1 MIYTRAIAILMSGCS
16 AATVAS
22 AQALPGISTDQGA
35 ASASTA
41 TTQTTSQVLSDATG
55 TTGTP
60 VESEDIVVT
69 GIRRS
74 LSNANDIKR
83 QSPFIVDAIAAEDL
97 GKFPDQNVAES
108 LQRITGVAITRTVGG
123 EGQSV
128 SVRGLGAQFNVT
140 TVNGRVLATSNGGRD
155 FSFDV
160 LPSEVISGAQVYKTT
175 MSSLEE
181 GSIGG
186 TVNMSTA
193 RPLTRPGFHS
203 AFSLSGLYDGISKDV
218 TPQASG
224 FVSKTFADDTLGIL
238 IGGTYTKRQI
248 RSEFASSISRG
259 QVDYDANGNGVIA
272 ADGSERFAFPNIT
285 SYGIRTTDRERI
297 GATGALQWKPNDRL
311 EMTLDGLYSYY
322 STPETTYQQNN
333 NFTTNLGS
341 LHNVGVTNGAITTF
355 DIDNVA
361 YEVAAN
367 PTNRKVTTWQ
377 AGYNVKW
384 GATDRLTLTADAAYS
399 RARSDQGGKNRFY
412 VAGIP
417 GANIHY
423 EAGSKIPTTIIT
435 LPSLT
440 PGGPRRDASDFTNDE
455 VSPSFA
461 QVNGSD
467 ISDKVLQARFDGEWK
482 FDDSFLSAL
491 TFGVEYTNRVK
502 NNRAFDTVNACAFC
516 GFPFTFGAT
525 GVDVLNA
532 FPSGTY
538 MAGKEGDFPRVW
550 PAVDVNKFTSAVRA
564 AEGKLINPATG
575 QVYPV
580 GYADQL
586 NPVLL
591 PRNSSKVD
599 EDSYGAYV
607 QANFKFGHLA
617 GNVGVRVVHTSLT
630 SSGASQQLLSLTP
643 IPNTANFAAVFSDVV
658 PVSEDGKYTKVLPSL
673 NLTYTLR
680 DNLLLRA
687 AASKSIARPNINQLG
702 VNVNYEVNS
711 TPPSL
716 TEAGNAAL
724 KPIRSTN
731 YDASI
736 EYYPSRASVLS
747 LGIFYKDI
755 KGFVSPVT
763 LTEQIAGYA
772 LQVTRPVNGDDAYV
786 LGVEG
791 SASYLFDN
799 GFGFQLNGTL
809 NKSKADYSSTLAGRV
824 TTLEGLSK
832 YSFNAVAL
840 YEKHGISARLAYSY
854 RRKYV
859 SASIGQGSD
868 PEYTDNQGFL
878 DGSISYDVTPNY
890 TIYVQGQNLLKEN
903 TFSYSVDQYRPIYYE
918 RIARRFEFGVRAHF

>member
-1 MIYTRAIAILMSGCS
+1 MTYTRTLAFLLSSCAIAP
-16 AATVAS
+16 AALA
-22 AQALPGISTDQGA
+22 
-35 ASASTA
+35 
-41 TTQTTSQVLSDATG
+41 QTTSSQSPQGVSEAS
-55 TTGTP
+55 P
-60 VESEDIVVT
+60 PSEDAVDDIIVT

-74 LSNANDIKR
+74 LSTANDVKR
-83 QSPFIVDAIAAEDL
+83 DAPYIVDAIAAEDL

-128 SVRGLGAQFNVT
+128 SVRGLGPQFNVT

-175 MSSLEE
+175 MASLEE

-193 RPLTRPGFHS
+193 RPLARPGFHA
-203 AFSLSGLYDGISKDV
+203 AFSAGGLYDEISESL

-224 FVSKTFADDTLGIL
+224 FISQTFADDTIGVL
-238 IGGTYTKRQI
+238 IGGAYTKRNI
-248 RSEFASSISRG
+248 RSDFSSSISRG
-259 QVDYDANGNGVIA
+259 QVDFDANGDGAIA
-272 ADGSERFAFPNIT
+272 GDGSERFAFPNIT
-285 SYGIRTTDRERI
+285 AFGIRQTKRERI
-297 GATGALQWKPNDRL
+297 GATGALQWKPDDSL

-341 LHNVGVTNGAITTF
+341 LHNVGITNGAITSF

-361 YEVAAN
+361 YEVATN
-367 PTNRKVTTWQ
+367 PTFRKVKTWQ
-377 AGYNVKW
+377 AGYNIKW
-384 GATDRLTLTADAAYS
+384 RPTDRLSLTGDAAYS
-399 RARSDQGGKNRFY
+399 QASSDQGGKNRFY

-417 GANIHY
+417 GANIRY
-423 EAGSKIPTTIIT
+423 EAGSKIPTTVIT

-440 PGGPRRDASDFTNDE
+440 PGGPRRDASEFTPGE

-467 ISDKVLQARFDGEWK
+467 ISDKVFQARLDGEWK
-482 FDDSFLSAL
+482 FDGGVLSSL
-491 TFGVEYTNRVK
+491 TFGAEYVSRIK
-502 NNRAFDTVNACAFC
+502 DNRAFDTANACAFC
-516 GFPFTFGAT
+516 GFPFSFGQT
-525 GVDVLNA
+525 GVDVLNS
-532 FPSGTY
+532 FPGGSFMG
-538 MAGKEGDFPRVW
+538 GKAGDFPHVW
-550 PAVDVNKFTSAVRA
+550 PAVDVDKFLAAVQA
-564 AEGKLINPATG
+564 AEGRLVNPSTG

-580 GYADQL
+580 GYTADQL
-586 NPVLL
+586 RAVFL
-591 PRNSSKVD
+591 PRNSSKID
-599 EDSYGAYV
+599 EKSYAGYV
-607 QANFKFGHLA
+607 QANFETGALS
-617 GNVGVRVVHTSLT
+617 GNVGVRVIHTELT
-630 SSGASQQLLSLTP
+630 SSGATQELLSLTP
-643 IPNTANFAAVFSDVV
+643 IPNTSNFNAVFSDVL
-658 PVSEDGKYTKVLPSL
+658 PVSETGKYTKALPSL
-673 NLTYTLR
+673 NLTYKLEE
-680 DNLLLRA
+680 NLLLRA

-731 YDASI
+731 LDASI
-736 EYYPSRASVLS
+736 EYYPTRSSILS
-747 LGIFYKDI
+747 LGVFYKDI

-763 LTEQIAGYA
+763 VTETIAGYA
-772 LQVTRPVNGDDAYV
+772 MQVTRPVNGDDAYI

-791 SASYLFDN
+791 NVSYLFDN
-799 GFGFQLNGTL
+799 GLGFQLNGTL

-859 SASIGQGSD
+859 SASIGQASD
-868 PEYTDNQGFL
+868 PEYTDGQGFL
-878 DGSISYDVTPNY
+878 DGSISYDLTPNY
-890 TIYVQGQNLLKEN
+890 TVYVQGQNLLKEDVF
-903 TFSYSVDQYRPIYYE
+903 TYSVDKYRPIYYE
-918 RIARRFEFGVRAHF
+918 RIARRVEFGVRARF